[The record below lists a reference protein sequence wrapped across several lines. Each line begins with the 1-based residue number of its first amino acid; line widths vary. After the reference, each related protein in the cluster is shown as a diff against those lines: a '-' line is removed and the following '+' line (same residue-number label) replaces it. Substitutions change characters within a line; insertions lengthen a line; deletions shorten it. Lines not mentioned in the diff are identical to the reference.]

1 MEVKEIEV
9 RVTKVIDVEMVGDP
23 WEFHQDFN
31 DDMHMDSLDRS
42 SILVEVESEFD
53 ITIFPCEIEDITT
66 PRKLV
71 ELVQEKL
78 K

>member
-1 MEVKEIEV
+1 MEVGEIEK

-23 WEFHQDFN
+23 WEFHHDLN

-42 SILVEVESEFD
+42 SILVEIETEFGID
-53 ITIFPCEIEDITT
+53 IFPGEVEDITT

-78 K
+78 N